1 MKEDLLHYV
10 WQYGLF
16 AADLLKT
23 TKGEPIEIID
33 RGKKN
38 EDAGPDFFNAKIKI
52 GETVW
57 AGNVEIHLTSSDWN
71 RHRHHNDKSYN
82 SVILHVVEKAGCPVY
97 RQTGKEIPQ
106 LEITVRKEIKERHE
120 LLLSS
125 KTWIR
130 CESLWEQ
137 LPAEFIKLHLNKL
150 LNERFIRKT
159 DAILTHLAQNN
170 NDWEE
175 TFYVFL
181 AKNFG
186 MNTNS
191 LPFELLAKSLP
202 LTCLAKHKDNLMQVE
217 ALLFGQAGLLNGEMR
232 DEYAQLLQ
240 KEYHFLRRKFALSPV
255 DPSLWKFAKMRPV
268 NFPTIRIAQ
277 FAMLVHRSCRLFSQ
291 LLETGDLMKLRRFF
305 QHETSVYWENHYSFE
320 KISVKRKKNIGEE
333 SIEALLIN
341 TVIPFLFAFS
351 IKKDRPEILER
362 AYSLLERMTPEQNS
376 IIEKW
381 NQLGVHAGSAYDTQ
395 ALLELKKQYCNE
407 KKCLQCG
414 LGYRL
419 FSCSKTPN
427 TFVSKP
433 YNAPLSSSGVVCKD
447 ER

>member
-16 AADLLKT
+16 AMDSLKT
-23 TKGEPIEIID
+23 TGGQKVEIID

-52 GETVW
+52 GETLW
-57 AGNVEIHLTSSDWN
+57 AGNVEIHLSSADWN
-71 RHRHHNDKSYN
+71 RHNHQHDKSYN
-82 SVILHVVEKAGCPVY
+82 SVILHVVEKADRPVC
-97 RQTGKEIPQ
+97 RQTGEEIPQ
-106 LEITVRKEIKERHE
+106 LEIPVREEIKERYE

-125 KTWIR
+125 KAWIR
-130 CESLWEQ
+130 CEPLWGQ
-137 LPAEFIKLHLNKL
+137 LSPEFIKLHLNKL
-150 LNERFIRKT
+150 LHERFVRKT

-202 LTCLAKHKDNLMQVE
+202 LACLGKHKDNLMQIE
-217 ALLFGQAGLLNGEMR
+217 ALLFGQAGLLEGKTN
-232 DEYAQLLQ
+232 DEYFRLLQ
-240 KEYHFLRRKFALSPV
+240 KEYRFLRQKFSLSPI

-277 FAMLVHRSCRLFSQ
+277 FSMLIHRSCKLFSR
-291 LLETGDLMKLRRFF
+291 LLETGELMELRRFF
-305 QHETSVYWENHYSFE
+305 RYETSAYWENHYSFGE
-320 KISVKRKKNIGEE
+320 ISPRRKKVIGEE
-333 SIEALLIN
+333 SMDVLLIN

-351 IKKDRPEILER
+351 IKKDRLEILER
-362 AYSLLERMTPEQNS
+362 AYGLLEMIAPEQNS
-376 IIEKW
+376 IIAKW
-381 NQLGVHAGSAYDTQ
+381 RQLDVSVENAYDTQ
-395 ALLELKKQYCNE
+395 ALLELKKQYCDE

-419 FSCSKTPN
+419 FK
-427 TFVSKP
+427 V
-433 YNAPLSSSGVVCKD
+433 
-447 ER
+447 